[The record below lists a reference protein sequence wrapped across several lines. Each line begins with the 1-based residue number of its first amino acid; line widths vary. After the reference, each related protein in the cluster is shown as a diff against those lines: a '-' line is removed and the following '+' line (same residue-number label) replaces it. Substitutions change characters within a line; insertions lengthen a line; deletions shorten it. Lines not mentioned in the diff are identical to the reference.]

1 MHRAI
6 RGPCKESP
14 GHRCRSRSA
23 RISLQPGSWGQ
34 TETPRRHT
42 AGVFLH
48 VWQACRQ
55 ARGMAFWFPDD
66 YQPATLRECAR
77 TSVLPVR
84 VWRVLV
90 RTSVLPALVILD
102 IRGERRL
109 AGLVERFGVRG
120 IWVLSLFGGYT
131 ISVFL
136 YRKYTLQKRYQRLQ

>member
-1 MHRAI
+1 MSLPVRADQPATGI
-6 RGPCKESP
+6 VGANRNTPASHSRG
-14 GHRCRSRSA
+14 
-23 RISLQPGSWGQ
+23 
-34 TETPRRHT
+34 
-42 AGVFLH
+42 VLH

-66 YQPATLRECAR
+66 YQPATLRECVR

-109 AGLVERFGVRG
+109 AGLVERFWVRG

-131 ISVFL
+131 ISVVL
-136 YRKYTLQKRYQRLQ
+136 YRKCILQKRYQQLQ

>member
-1 MHRAI
+1 
-6 RGPCKESP
+6 
-14 GHRCRSRSA
+14 
-23 RISLQPGSWGQ
+23 
-34 TETPRRHT
+34 
-42 AGVFLH
+42 
-48 VWQACRQ
+48 
-55 ARGMAFWFPDD
+55 MAFWFPDD

-131 ISVFL
+131 IRVFL

>member
-1 MHRAI
+1 MSLPVRADQTATGI
-6 RGPCKESP
+6 VGANRNTPASHSRG
-14 GHRCRSRSA
+14 
-23 RISLQPGSWGQ
+23 
-34 TETPRRHT
+34 
-42 AGVFLH
+42 VLH

-136 YRKYTLQKRYQRLQ
+136 YRKYTLQKRYQQLQ